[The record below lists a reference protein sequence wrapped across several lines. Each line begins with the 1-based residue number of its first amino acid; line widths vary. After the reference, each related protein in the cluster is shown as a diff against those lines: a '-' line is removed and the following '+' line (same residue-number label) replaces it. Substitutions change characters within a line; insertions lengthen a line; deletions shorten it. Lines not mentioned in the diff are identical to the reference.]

1 MADQKDEK
9 QGTGLPADN
18 KKAEVQNRPGSTLHL
33 NRDPNDPRRNVPATP
48 NLSNL
53 NEEDPEKE
61 PEFQNPI
68 K

>member
-1 MADQKDEK
+1 MADDK
-9 QGTGLPADN
+9 LS
-18 KKAEVQNRPGSTLHL
+18 VQHL
-33 NRDPNDPRRNVPATP
+33 DKDPNDPRRNVPATP

-61 PEFQNPI
+61 PEFQNPV